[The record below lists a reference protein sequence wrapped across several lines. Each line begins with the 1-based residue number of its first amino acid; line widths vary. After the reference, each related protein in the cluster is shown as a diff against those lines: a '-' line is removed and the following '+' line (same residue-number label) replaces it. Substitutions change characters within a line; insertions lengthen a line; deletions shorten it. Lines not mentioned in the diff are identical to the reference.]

1 VLNILKSKPTH
12 MTCYVHRDKNLKA
25 YNFTDENAIF
35 NYCQDPD
42 HVGLEYLFRIVFHL
56 ENLMPEQNFKYII
69 TGNLK
74 ELPEYGKHIIVLTMW
89 DEWCRPPYY
98 AHKVGYVLSTY
109 GFRFENHYSKPFLSQ
124 YNAIKFFKTVW
135 IQYNRLPYLL
145 NYKLKTAFSKE
156 DKNLLQIPLGYY
168 KHEKVPFKSINDRP
182 IDVHFA
188 GSIYATGEKY
198 KNPIAKFL
206 KGFITSPR
214 NYARQKLVT
223 ALTAIQVKYP
233 QFSIVNRCF
242 NGFAKGLNRYEY
254 SLEMM
259 HTKICLA
266 PRGSS
271 LETYR
276 LFEAMRFGCVVIADK
291 QPQKWYYDTVPA
303 IFVEDWSELE
313 SIVTNLL
320 EDPKQLNTLSQQS
333 LLWWKSEAA
342 PYAVATYIFDEI
354 NLENGVKPSVYS
366 DSTTF

>member
-1 VLNILKSKPTH
+1 

-35 NYCQDPD
+35 EYCQEPD
-42 HVGLEYLFRIVFHL
+42 YVGLEYLFRIVFHMQKL
-56 ENLMPEQNFKYII
+56 LPEQNFKYII

-109 GFRFENHYSKPFLSQ
+109 GFHFENHYSKPYFSQ
-124 YNAIKFFKTVW
+124 YNVIKGFKTVW
-135 IQYNRLPYLL
+135 IQYNRLPFLL
-145 NYKLKTAFSKE
+145 NNQLKTAFSKG

-168 KHEKVPFKSINDRP
+168 KHEKVPFQDIHSRP

-188 GSIYATGEKY
+188 GSIYASSEKY
-198 KNPIAKFL
+198 KNPIAKFFKAL
-206 KGFITSPR
+206 ITSPR

-223 ALTAIQVKYP
+223 ALSEIQVKYP
-233 QFSIVNRCF
+233 QWSIVNRCF

-276 LFEAMRFGCVVIADK
+276 LFEALRSGCVVIADK
-291 QPQKWYYDTVPA
+291 QPKKWYYDTVPA
-303 IFVEDWSELE
+303 IFVDDWSELE
-313 SIVTNLL
+313 SIVTDLL
-320 EDPKQLNTLSQQS
+320 NDPKELKILSEQS
-333 LLWWKSEAA
+333 LLWWQHQAS
-342 PYAVATYIFDEI
+342 PSAVASYICDEFNI
-354 NLENGVKPSVYS
+354 ESKVEFE
-366 DSTTF
+366 TA

>member
-1 VLNILKSKPTH
+1 

-25 YNFTDENAIF
+25 YDFTDENAIF
-35 NYCQDPD
+35 DCCQDAD
-42 HVGLEYLFRIVFHL
+42 HVGLEYLFRLVFHL
-56 ENLMPEQNFKYII
+56 EKLMPEQNFTYII

-74 ELPEYGKHIIVLTMW
+74 ELPEYGKHILVLTMW

-109 GFRFENHYSKPFLSQ
+109 GFHFENYYSKPYLSQ
-124 YNAIKFFKTVW
+124 YNAIKLFKTLW
-135 IQYNRLPYLL
+135 IQYNRLPYLF
-145 NYKLKTAFSKE
+145 NYKLKTALSKK

-168 KHEKVPFKSINDRP
+168 KHEKVPFQDILERP

-206 KGFITSPR
+206 KGWITSPR

-223 ALTAIQVKYP
+223 ALNDIQTKYP

-276 LFEAMRFGCVVIADK
+276 LFEAMRSGCVVIADL

-303 IFVEDWSELE
+303 IFVEDWSKLE
-313 SIVTNLL
+313 SIVTDLL
-320 EDPKQLNTLSQQS
+320 NDPKALKTLSEQS
-333 LLWWKSEAA
+333 LLWWQHEASPSSA
-342 PYAVATYIFDEI
+342 AAYLYDEL
-354 NLENGVKPSVYS
+354 NLETAKNALVQV
-366 DSTTF
+366 

>member
-1 VLNILKSKPTH
+1 
-12 MTCYVHRDKNLKA
+12 MTCYVHRDKTLKA
-25 YNFTDENAIF
+25 YTFDDENAIF
-35 NYCQDPD
+35 ECCQDPD
-42 HVGLEYLFRIVFHL
+42 HVGLEYLFRIAFHL
-56 ENLMPEQNFKYII
+56 EKLTVEQNFKFII

-89 DEWCRPPYY
+89 DEWCRPPFY

-109 GFRFENHYSKPFLSQ
+109 GFQFSNYTSKPYISQ
-124 YNAIKFFKTVW
+124 YNLIKLFKTVW
-135 IQYNRLPYLL
+135 IQYNRLPYVF
-145 NYKLKTAFSKE
+145 NYWLKTAFSKGE
-156 DKNLLQIPLGYY
+156 KNLLEIPLGYY
-168 KHEKVPFKSINDRP
+168 KHEKVPFQDIMERP

-198 KNPIAKFL
+198 KNPIAKFFKAL
-206 KGFITSPR
+206 ITSPR

-223 ALTAIQVKYP
+223 ALGEIQVKYP
-233 QFSIVNRCF
+233 QFNIINRCF

-276 LFEAMRFGCVVIADK
+276 LFEAMRSGCVVIADK

-303 IFVEDWSELE
+303 VFVEDWSELE
-313 SIVTNLL
+313 KIIMHILN
-320 EDPKQLNTLSQQS
+320 DPQELKMLSEQS

-342 PYAVATYIFDEI
+342 PMAVATYIFEML
-354 NLENGVKPSVYS
+354 NVASASVEPVLTAS
-366 DSTTF
+366 DVE